1 MQKQARIFSRPI
13 HTRRVPRW
21 LSLVD
26 AQAQRAPVSSRLVTT
41 SRESGR
47 SRVRSPPEAP
57 YSFNVTCANV
67 LNRLVGFENHSV
79 LVVIVPERVRIHF
92 SPQCRNASTTG
103 PISFPFRV
111 KEYSTETGKPLLTFL
126 TTIPLAASCFSV
138 ADRLFDE
145 TFGMT
150 DLSSAKCLGPS
161 NK

>member
-41 SRESGR
+41 TRESGR

-57 YSFNVTCANV
+57 YSFNVTRDNV
-67 LNRLVGFENHSV
+67 LNHLA
-79 LVVIVPERVRIHF
+79 LAVIVVERVRIHF
-92 SPQCRNASTTG
+92 SPQCRIASTTG

-126 TTIPLAASCFSV
+126 TTIPLAVSCFSV

-161 NK
+161 SK